1 MLNLNIY
8 NEQADPNI
16 PNNFGKFPLH
26 LAVENN
32 LLVAVQ
38 LLVSSG
44 VDVEARDQV
53 SGKTALHLAVER
65 QLEEMVTFLVRE
77 ARVDIAREDFN
88 GVTPVEASEKY
99 NSPAIKKIIN
109 KEFKKQ

>member
-1 MLNLNIY
+1 MLV
-8 NEQADPNI
+8 
-16 PNNFGKFPLH
+16 GG
-26 LAVENN
+26 
-32 LLVAVQ
+32 
-38 LLVSSG
+38 G
-44 VDVEARDQV
+44 VDVDARDQV

-99 NSPAIKKIIN
+99 NSPAVLGLLQRHQTSPNCRKN
-109 KEFKKQ
+109 

>member
-1 MLNLNIY
+1 MSRPGS
-8 NEQADPNI
+8 D
-16 PNNFGKFPLH
+16 
-26 LAVENN
+26 
-32 LLVAVQ
+32 
-38 LLVSSG
+38 
-44 VDVEARDQV
+44 RDRDKGQ
-53 SGKTALHLAVER
+53 GQRQRHPDWCTTRAGHHAALHLAVER

-109 KEFKKQ
+109 KEFKKQPSPGQ